1 LSIAGFSSNFSL
13 KWVIAMLN
21 LAEVQRQLMRMV
33 EEQAVRRPDF
43 GQKVGIAVQ
52 EAKRWFSGYHHL
64 ASKIAGSK
72 TSWLVARFDFP
83 LTQVFPLPSRPDRW
97 LVFASDGSQIF
108 PDRHEAMLC
117 FLINIGSVVLP
128 YGIDARPQ
136 LGNRPHLFYRER
148 DLYQRW
154 GGRRVLVSEEIV
166 SVRRHLME
174 VEELTRL
181 ARNWKFRPAVALL
194 DGTLILWNLE
204 GKPADFRAI
213 MLRRFLRMLDILRD
227 LKVPIAGYISASG
240 STDVINA
247 LRVGLCPYQF
257 ANCDNCEWISAGK
270 HPPCAT
276 IEGVADIHLFER
288 LLKPGERSPVFWS
301 SSQILTDYGEHQIG
315 FFYIHAGLEIARV
328 EIPRWVAQDP
338 TMLDLIHAIVY
349 DQAQKGRGYP
359 VTLAE
364 AHEQAVVR
372 GAERELFYEMLETAL
387 IRQGFKVSMTF
398 KLMTK
403 RTPAV

>member
-1 LSIAGFSSNFSL
+1 
-13 KWVIAMLN
+13 VIAMLN

-52 EAKRWFSGYHHL
+52 EVKRWFSGWHHL
-64 ASKIAGSK
+64 QSKIAGSK
-72 TSWLVARFDFP
+72 TSWLVAKFDETP
-83 LTQVFPLPSRPDRW
+83 ARVYPLPPRPDRW

-128 YGIDARPQ
+128 YGVDARPH
-136 LGNRPHLFYRER
+136 LGNRPHLFYRES

-174 VEELTRL
+174 VEELVRL
-181 ARNWKFRPAVALL
+181 AKSWKFRPAIALL
-194 DGTLILWNLE
+194 DGTLILWTLE

-257 ANCDNCEWISAGK
+257 ANCDKCEWIATGK
-270 HPPCAT
+270 HPPCAV

-301 SSQILTDYGEHQIG
+301 SSQILADYGDHQIG
-315 FFYIHAGLEIARV
+315 FFYINAGLEIARV
-328 EIPRWVAQDP
+328 EIPKWVAQDP
-338 TMLDLIHAIVY
+338 TMLELVHAVVH

-359 VTLAE
+359 VALAE

-372 GAERELFYEMLETAL
+372 GAERELFYEMLEAAL

-398 KLMTK
+398 KLMAK